1 MSVTIKLKRGTTEPT
16 SGSLVAGELAIN
28 TGDGN
33 VYTKL
38 DDGSVSNIVGKSQK
52 LTASVRN
59 ESGSTIPAF
68 SVVYISGASNNKP
81 LISLA
86 QANSEA
92 TSSKTFGVTTA
103 SISNNQN
110 GEVVVSGLLEK
121 VDTQSYTAGQQLW
134 LSSTTAGG
142 LATTPPTAPNHSV
155 FIGTVVASSANQG
168 KVEVKIQNGYELGE
182 LHNIS
187 ISSPSDGDVLTYN
200 SSTGLW
206 GNEAPSGGGGGAAAI
221 PAYDNGVTYTV
232 GQQVIFSNRFWYMST
247 AVGGAGYDP
256 IGYPAYWTEIS
267 ASGGGGGGGTWGS
280 ITGTVTDQTDLTTY
294 ISGELA
300 DYLPL
305 AGGTMTGAINFGT
318 GGQNIDVGTFD
329 SGRYGSNGI
338 SLKCAVGF
346 ELNWQAGWLT
356 GNQFLGSPSIVP
368 IYIDS
373 GAGSTLKV
381 WEGTTSTGVTISHTG
396 ITFPDSTTQTTAGIA
411 DAPSD
416 GSNYGRLNGAWAAT
430 LPDAPS
436 DGTQYVRQNGS
447 WQVNSG
453 FTHSDSPNDGNMYAR
468 AGSSLGWVQIGTGTD
483 AIATQN
489 YVTSQGYATT
499 GDVSTAV
506 SGLVTASNAR
516 KQALVE
522 AFRAALDDSGKTYD
536 FSGYL
541 NYPFK
546 SGAFNTCVTNGEFS
560 STGKWFG
567 IMEPVASSFIS
578 PATFVQLSGSVVT
591 ISFAYANGATGTGLY
606 YTEDG
611 GTTWV
616 ESTFKI

>member
-1 MSVTIKLKRGTTEPT
+1 
-16 SGSLVAGELAIN
+16 
-28 TGDGN
+28 
-33 VYTKL
+33 
-38 DDGSVSNIVGKSQK
+38 
-52 LTASVRN
+52 
-59 ESGSTIPAF
+59 
-68 SVVYISGASNNKP
+68 
-81 LISLA
+81 
-86 QANSEA
+86 
-92 TSSKTFGVTTA
+92 
-103 SISNNQN
+103 
-110 GEVVVSGLLEK
+110 
-121 VDTQSYTAGQQLW
+121 
-134 LSSTTAGG
+134 
-142 LATTPPTAPNHSV
+142 
-155 FIGTVVASSANQG
+155 
-168 KVEVKIQNGYELGE
+168 
-182 LHNIS
+182 
-187 ISSPSDGDVLTYN
+187 
-200 SSTGLW
+200 
-206 GNEAPSGGGGGAAAI
+206 
-221 PAYDNGVTYTV
+221 
-232 GQQVIFSNRFWYMST
+232 MST

-256 IGYPAYWTEIS
+256 ISYPSYWTEIS

-280 ITGTVTDQTDLTTY
+280 IIGTVTDQTDLTTY

-300 DYLPL
+300 DVLPL

-356 GNQFLGSPSIVP
+356 GNQFLGTPSITP

-416 GSNYGRLNGAWAAT
+416 GSNYGRVNGAWAAT

-453 FTHSDSPNDGNMYAR
+453 FTHSDAPMDGNYYVRM
-468 AGSSLGWVQIGTGTD
+468 GSVGWSQIGTGTD

-506 SGLVTASNAR
+506 TGLVTASNAR

-522 AFRAALDDSGKTYD
+522 AFRAALDDGGKNYD